1 MSIYEHIA
9 IILGLLMLATV
20 VVLIG
25 SVAWV
30 FIREEF
36 F

>member
-9 IILGLLMLATV
+9 IILGLLMLAAV
-20 VVLIG
+20 VVLIV